1 MGQDSFRELKNII
14 LRQIHI
20 RKEEMVV
27 KKKIFVRPVS
37 VNLSEEVFKQI
48 YDIAEKEEISLSDY
62 IREAIQEKLE
72 RANVKFGYESI
83 Y

>member
-1 MGQDSFRELKNII
+1 M
-14 LRQIHI
+14 
-20 RKEEMVV
+20 
-27 KKKIFVRPVS
+27 KKKLFVRPVS